1 VSAAEILPLIRE
13 LYSRDPEYRDL
24 AAWELQTLL
33 WLLGYTDELEEED
46 EIAAACG
53 TRRTRV
59 TRIAGIAVAR
69 APPDVTPRALRLLSR
84 IAAVLFAPP
93 HRTTGRSCART

>member
-1 VSAAEILPLIRE
+1 VNATELLPLVRE

-46 EIAAACG
+46 EIEA
-53 TRRTRV
+53 
-59 TRIAGIAVAR
+59 
-69 APPDVTPRALRLLSR
+69 
-84 IAAVLFAPP
+84 
-93 HRTTGRSCART
+93 ARTVALTDRTGEAA